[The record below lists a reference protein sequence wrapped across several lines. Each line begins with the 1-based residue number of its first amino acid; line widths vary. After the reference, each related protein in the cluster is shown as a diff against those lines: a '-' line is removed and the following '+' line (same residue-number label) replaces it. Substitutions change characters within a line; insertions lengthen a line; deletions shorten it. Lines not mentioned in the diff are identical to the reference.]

1 MFPFRSR
8 SAILAVSQMESST
21 PFTPTRTE
29 AEEVVYLTRELARAE
44 LKIRALEE
52 RLRLELIRKY
62 GPKSEQLSD
71 AQLLLLDLEPGVSNR
86 EVEAEAER
94 EPLPPPTP
102 ETTKKPK
109 SGKHPGRQEL
119 PASLP
124 RVERIVSCTPEQ
136 CVCKACGKETVV
148 IGYEQSEQLDVEP
161 ARYFVVVT
169 RREKRACRGCAEGVS
184 AAPLPARIIE
194 KGLVSDRM
202 VIDAVV
208 SKYCDHLPLYRQSA
222 MLERDTNVSISRATM
237 DGWMMRVGDL
247 LIPVATAVGRELLS
261 GSYVQADETPVPV
274 QMSDKRGKH
283 HQAYLWQYSRPGG
296 SAFFDFRMGRGREGP
311 VKFLGSYKGILQ
323 TDGYTAYDRAGG
335 VGMVHAACW
344 AHARRK
350 VFDALKLSPED
361 RVAAQLVARINELFA
376 VDAEARDAGMN
387 HQQRH
392 ALRGE
397 RSRPLLDVMKKEME
411 SAQATV
417 LPASALG
424 KAVNYTLSLW
434 HKLILFLEYPELELS
449 NNIAENSMRPVAVG
463 RKNWIH
469 VGSEMAGPKVAA
481 ILTVVETCRRLK
493 IPVREYL
500 AAILPGLANLS
511 VQRVGQL
518 TPAAWAASRSSK

>member
-1 MFPFRSR
+1 M
-8 SAILAVSQMESST
+8 VSTT

-29 AEEVVYLTRELARAE
+29 AEEVVYLKRELARAE

-62 GPKSEQLSD
+62 GPKSEHLSD
-71 AQLLLLDLEPGVSNR
+71 AQLLLLELEPGVSNR

-102 ETTKKPK
+102 ETTQKRK

-169 RREKRACRGCAEGVS
+169 RREKRACRDCATGVS

-194 KGLVSDRM
+194 KGLVSDRI
-202 VIDAVV
+202 VIDAIV

-222 MLERDTNVSISRATM
+222 MLKRDTGVSISRATM
-237 DGWMMRVGDL
+237 DGWMMQLGESL
-247 LIPVATAVGRELLS
+247 LLVAAATGRELLS
-261 GSYVQADETPVPV
+261 EGYIQADETPVPV
-274 QMSDKRGKH
+274 QTTDKRGKH
-283 HQAYLWQYSRPGG
+283 HQAYLWQYGRPGG
-296 SAFFDFRMGRGREGP
+296 GVVFDFRMGRGREGP
-311 VKFLGSYKGILQ
+311 VKFLGAFKGILQ
-323 TDGYTAYDRAGG
+323 TDGYAAYDRAGG
-335 VGMVHAACW
+335 VGIVHAACW
-344 AHARRK
+344 SHARRK

-361 RVAAQLVARINELFA
+361 RVAAQLVARMDELFA
-376 VDAEARDAGMN
+376 IDAEARDAGMI
-387 HQQRH
+387 HEQRH
-392 ALRGE
+392 VLRQE
-397 RSRPLLDVMKKEME
+397 RSRPLLDVMKRELE
-411 SAQATV
+411 AAQAGA

-424 KAVNYTLSLW
+424 KAVSYTLSLW
-434 HKLILFLEYPELELS
+434 HKLIVFLEYAVLELS
-449 NNIAENSMRPVAVG
+449 NNIAENSMRPLVVG

-469 VGSEMAGPKVAA
+469 VGSENAGPKVAA
-481 ILTVVETCRRLK
+481 ILTVVESCRRLK

-500 AAILPGLANLS
+500 AAILPGLANHP
-511 VQRVGQL
+511 VQQVSQL
-518 TPAAWAASRSSK
+518 TPAVWAACRRSKMKTGR